1 MRFGPVYAEDVPRYL
16 EQGRR
21 KSDDMRHVRF
31 GLAERLEMAVAWA
44 VPTALVMGGVIAFWR
59 PGWLLPLIALAVFL
73 VYDRIPGPRRV
84 VFGASAAA
92 AATALVALSGGGGA
106 ALVMAVVASALLTA
120 VLTYDYTGSTP
131 IEGGSHF
138 EERAWHVALDLERCQ
153 GVYSCWEVCPEA
165 CFEKREDVRK
175 IELAHDERCVRCG
188 ACIVQC
194 PTDALAFETADGRRI
209 EPDVIRRY
217 KLNLLGSRSVDSS

>member
-1 MRFGPVYAEDVPRYL
+1 MDSEI
-16 EQGRR
+16 
-21 KSDDMRHVRF
+21 
-31 GLAERLEMAVAWA
+31 GLAARGD
-44 VPTALVMGGVIAFWR
+44 LVE
-59 PGWLLPLIALAVFL
+59 LL
-73 VYDRIPGPRRV
+73 VYDRVPGPRRLL
-84 VFGASAAA
+84 FGALAAA
-92 AATALVALSGGGGA
+92 AATGLVVLSGGGGA
-106 ALVMAVVASALLTA
+106 ALATAAAASVLLTA

-194 PTDALAFETADGRRI
+194 PTDALAFETADGRRV
-209 EPDVIRRY
+209 EPDVIRRF
-217 KLNLLGSRSVDSS
+217 KLNLLGSRSVETT